1 MIDARE
7 LDVIVF
13 GLGLAFGA
21 GGYAVALRA
30 ATKKINGL
38 GGRLNRAVL
47 AIVHICPAEN
57 REEVMRMILGESK
70 GKGS

>member
-1 MIDARE
+1 MDLRE
-7 LDVIVF
+7 FDLLVF
-13 GLGLAFGA
+13 ALGLAFGA
-21 GGYAVALRA
+21 GSYAVALR
-30 ATKKINGL
+30 TTRKQVNGL